1 AAAGLVSAGRTAQ
14 SSRPQSCDGDAGAAA
29 RRSRTGQDAGRRAA
43 RTEFRAPSLR
53 RCAAAVRRRQ
63 LDLRRCGR
71 GAERRQPAAP
81 LRPPDAHFAG
91 QWRTLVYPGMTM
103 EKSAVSDTGNTEKAA
118 RHAAR
123 MARKKAV
130 IDKHIAEADIER
142 GVFVI
147 HTGNGKGKSSSAFGV
162 VARALGHGQKVA
174 VVQFIKGR
182 SDTGEEAFFRAQPNV
197 QWHVGGEGFT
207 WDTQDDARDAKAA
220 QTA

>member
-1 AAAGLVSAGRTAQ
+1 
-14 SSRPQSCDGDAGAAA
+14 
-29 RRSRTGQDAGRRAA
+29 
-43 RTEFRAPSLR
+43 
-53 RCAAAVRRRQ
+53 
-63 LDLRRCGR
+63 
-71 GAERRQPAAP
+71 
-81 LRPPDAHFAG
+81 
-91 QWRTLVYPGMTM
+91 M
-103 EKSAVSDTGNTEKAA
+103 SDTGNTEKQA

-182 SDTGEEAFFRAQPNV
+182 SDTGEEAFFRALPNV

-220 QTA
+220 QAAWAIACEHLRNPDIDLVVLDEFTYTLNYKWLDADAVVDAIESRPAMQHLIITGRAAPAALVEIADTVTDMTLVKHAYNEGVKAMPGLEW

>member
-1 AAAGLVSAGRTAQ
+1 
-14 SSRPQSCDGDAGAAA
+14 
-29 RRSRTGQDAGRRAA
+29 
-43 RTEFRAPSLR
+43 
-53 RCAAAVRRRQ
+53 
-63 LDLRRCGR
+63 
-71 GAERRQPAAP
+71 
-81 LRPPDAHFAG
+81 
-91 QWRTLVYPGMTM
+91 M
-103 EKSAVSDTGNTEKAA
+103 SDTGNTEKQA

-123 MARKKAV
+123 MARKKAI

-220 QTA
+220 QAAWAIACDHLRNPDIDLVVLDEFTYTLNYKWLDVDAVVDAIESRPAMQHLIITGRAAPAELVEIADTVTDMTLIKHAYNEGVKAMPGLEW